1 MTATPQFQITGTTR
15 VYGMIADPISHVRA
29 PMVFNPVFEERGLD
43 AVMVPLHLTPK
54 IWHLPSGRWSMCR
67 ISAVFAFRSPTRWN
81 LPPFVMNSALPHS

>member
-1 MTATPQFQITGTTR
+1 MTVTPQFQITGTTR

-54 IWHLPSGRWSMCR
+54 SGTCHPGAGQCAEFRRCLRFDPPQDGTCRHL
-67 ISAVFAFRSPTRWN
+67 
-81 LPPFVMNSALPHS
+81 